1 MTLQQIAERA
11 GVSTPTI
18 SKVLNGRPDV
28 APATRERVLQ
38 VLHEQQ
44 YLPRGASALPSAHQ
58 HVELV
63 FDALKNPNNLE
74 ILREIVKAAG
84 EHGGHVAVSTV
95 PENMNARR
103 WIHELE
109 RVGRAGVIMVTSRL
123 TPEQQRRLQEAA
135 LPLVLID
142 PINSVDGPVPSVGAT
157 NWRGGVTAVQHL
169 LELGHR
175 RIAMLRGYEC
185 LVDDARYHGYAA
197 AITEAGIA
205 LDPVLVERADFR
217 FEPAVLAAEKILRL
231 PDRPTGMFAANDLEA
246 LGVIEAARRLGLG
259 VPRRSQCGRIRRQHP
274 GCNLLASAHH
284 GSAAIRRDGSS
295 CPSAADRPDRGT
307 GAEHSSCRTGN
318 HADRPGVNGRTA
330 GARPT
335 GSVTCGHPRD
345 SRPCLRSPALLEKD
359 LNVPRAQLD
368 RLIRREGGV
377 GAKGGDRSGK
387 DVAGRLPGPVVDQM
401 QRTAV
406 GGSARDV

>member
-44 YLPRGASALPSAHQ
+44 YLPRGASALPSVNK

-157 NWRGGVTAVQHL
+157 NWQQ
-169 LELGHR
+169 
-175 RIAMLRGYEC
+175 LR
-185 LVDDARYHGYAA
+185 V
-197 AITEAGIA
+197 
-205 LDPVLVERADFR
+205 
-217 FEPAVLAAEKILRL
+217 
-231 PDRPTGMFAANDLEA
+231 
-246 LGVIEAARRLGLG
+246 AARENITRDRLRYLRKVPTVG
-259 VPRRSQCGRIRRQHP
+259 V
-274 GCNLLASAHH
+274 SAHH
-284 GSAAIRRDGSS
+284 AGQRPAHEIGSGNAAHI
-295 CPSAADRPDRGT
+295 AADASHSLMLDHRTDIVEHDGTHRG
-307 GAEHSSCRTGN
+307 GLGCRQQ
-318 HADRPGVNGRTA
+318 HADETA
-330 GARPT
+330 A
-335 GSVTCGHPRD
+335 
-345 SRPCLRSPALLEKD
+345 
-359 LNVPRAQLD
+359 
-368 RLIRREGGV
+368 
-377 GAKGGDRSGK
+377 AKCR
-387 DVAGRLPGPVVDQM
+387 
-401 QRTAV
+401 
-406 GGSARDV
+406 SARRPATRSK

>member
-44 YLPRGASALPSAHQ
+44 YLPRGASALPSVNK

-157 NWRGGVTAVQHL
+157 NWRGGVSAVQHL

-197 AITEAGIA
+197 AISEAGIA
-205 LDPVLVERADFR
+205 LDPSLVERADFR
-217 FEPAVLAAEKILRL
+217 FQPAVSAAERILRL
-231 PDRPTGMFAANDLEA
+231 PERPTGMFAANDLEA
-246 LGVIEAARRLGLG
+246 LGVLEAA
-259 VPRRSQCGRIRRQHP
+259 
-274 GCNLLASAHH
+274 
-284 GSAAIRRDGSS
+284 
-295 CPSAADRPDRGT
+295 
-307 GAEHSSCRTGN
+307 
-318 HADRPGVNGRTA
+318 
-330 GARPT
+330 
-335 GSVTCGHPRD
+335 
-345 SRPCLRSPALLEKD
+345 
-359 LNVPRAQLD
+359 
-368 RLIRREGGV
+368 
-377 GAKGGDRSGK
+377 
-387 DVAGRLPGPVVDQM
+387 
-401 QRTAV
+401 
-406 GGSARDV
+406 

>member
-1 MTLQQIAERA
+1 MGQVNPGSKRMTLQQIAERA

-44 YLPRGASALPSAHQ
+44 YLPRGASALPSAHR

-63 FDALKNPNNLE
+63 FDALRNPNNLE

-84 EHGGHVAVSTV
+84 EHGSHVAVSTV

-135 LPLVLID
+135 MPLVLMD

-205 LDPVLVERADFR
+205 LDPSLVERAGFR

-246 LGVIEAARRLGLG
+246 LGVIEAARRLGLV
-259 VPRRSQCGRIRRQHP
+259 VPRDLSVVGFDDS
-274 GCNLLASAHH
+274 LLAATSSPQLTTVRQPFAEMGQVAH
-284 GSAAIRRDGSS
+284 R
-295 CPSAADRPDRGT
+295 
-307 GAEHSSCRTGN
+307 
-318 HADRPGVNGRTA
+318 
-330 GARPT
+330 
-335 GSVTCGHPRD
+335 
-345 SRPCLRSPALLEKD
+345 LL
-359 LNVPRAQLD
+359 
-368 RLIRREGGV
+368 I
-377 GAKGGDRSGK
+377 
-387 DVAGRLPGPVVDQM
+387 DQM
-401 QRTAV
+401 EGREPNSLRVELATTLIVRESTAV
-406 GGSARDV
+406 PPAHVTQAA

>member
-11 GVSTPTI
+11 GVSAPTI

-44 YLPRGASALPSAHQ
+44 YLPRGASALPSVHK

-63 FDALKNPNNLE
+63 FDALRNPNNLE

-84 EHGGHVAVSTV
+84 EHGGHVTVSTV

-169 LELGHR
+169 VELGHR

-205 LDPVLVERADFR
+205 LDPSLVERADFR
-217 FEPAVLAAEKILRL
+217 FQPAVSAAERILRL
-231 PDRPTGMFAANDLEA
+231 PERPTGMFAANDLEA
-246 LGVIEAARRLGLG
+246 LGVLEAARRLGLA
-259 VPRRSQCGRIRRQHP
+259 VPRDLSVVGFDDS
-274 GCNLLASAHH
+274 LLAATSSPQLTTVRQPFAEMGQVAH
-284 GSAAIRRDGSS
+284 R
-295 CPSAADRPDRGT
+295 
-307 GAEHSSCRTGN
+307 
-318 HADRPGVNGRTA
+318 
-330 GARPT
+330 
-335 GSVTCGHPRD
+335 
-345 SRPCLRSPALLEKD
+345 LLT
-359 LNVPRAQLD
+359 
-368 RLIRREGGV
+368 
-377 GAKGGDRSGK
+377 
-387 DVAGRLPGPVVDQM
+387 DQM
-401 QRTAV
+401 EGREPNTLRVELATTLIVRESTAAPP
-406 GGSARDV
+406 ARAPQAA

>member
-1 MTLQQIAERA
+1 MHSWTFDHFSEIIAQYDSALADVVTGKEFGHVNSGSKRMTLQQIAERA

-44 YLPRGASALPSAHQ
+44 YLPRGASALPSVHK

-63 FDALKNPNNLE
+63 FDALRNPNNLE

-169 LELGHR
+169 VELGHR

-205 LDPVLVERADFR
+205 LDPSLVERADFR
-217 FEPAVLAAEKILRL
+217 FQPAVSAAERILRL
-231 PDRPTGMFAANDLEA
+231 PERPTGMFAANDLEA
-246 LGVIEAARRLGLG
+246 LGVLEAARRLGLA
-259 VPRRSQCGRIRRQHP
+259 VPRDLSVVGFDDS
-274 GCNLLASAHH
+274 LLAATSSPQLTTVRQPFAEMGQVAH
-284 GSAAIRRDGSS
+284 R
-295 CPSAADRPDRGT
+295 
-307 GAEHSSCRTGN
+307 
-318 HADRPGVNGRTA
+318 
-330 GARPT
+330 
-335 GSVTCGHPRD
+335 
-345 SRPCLRSPALLEKD
+345 LLT
-359 LNVPRAQLD
+359 
-368 RLIRREGGV
+368 
-377 GAKGGDRSGK
+377 
-387 DVAGRLPGPVVDQM
+387 DQM
-401 QRTAV
+401 EGREPNTLRVELATTLIVRESTAAPP
-406 GGSARDV
+406 ARAPRQPEADGTCVLPAPVYVP

>member
-44 YLPRGASALPSAHQ
+44 YLPRGASALPSVHR

-63 FDALKNPNNLE
+63 FDALRNPNNLE

-84 EHGGHVAVSTV
+84 EHGGHVAVSTI

-109 RVGRAGVIMVTSRL
+109 RVGRAGVIIVTSRL

-175 RIAMLRGYEC
+175 RIAMLRGYDC

-205 LDPVLVERADFR
+205 LDPSLVERADFR
-217 FEPAVLAAEKILRL
+217 FQPAVSAAERILRL
-231 PDRPTGMFAANDLEA
+231 PERPTGMFAANDLEA
-246 LGVIEAARRLGLG
+246 LGVLEAARRLGLA
-259 VPRRSQCGRIRRQHP
+259 VPRDLSVVGFDDS
-274 GCNLLASAHH
+274 LLAATASPQLTTVRQPFAEMGQVAH
-284 GSAAIRRDGSS
+284 R
-295 CPSAADRPDRGT
+295 
-307 GAEHSSCRTGN
+307 
-318 HADRPGVNGRTA
+318 
-330 GARPT
+330 
-335 GSVTCGHPRD
+335 
-345 SRPCLRSPALLEKD
+345 LLT
-359 LNVPRAQLD
+359 
-368 RLIRREGGV
+368 
-377 GAKGGDRSGK
+377 
-387 DVAGRLPGPVVDQM
+387 DQM
-401 QRTAV
+401 EGREPNTLRVELATTLIV
-406 GGSARDV
+406 RESTTVPPARAPQAA